1 MRSVRHYAGRLVL
14 LVLIIF
20 CLVVP
25 LAAADE
31 TASADEPEVVSRHL
45 GHLLF
50 D

>member
-1 MRSVRHYAGRLVL
+1 VGRLVL

-31 TASADEPEVVSRHL
+31 TASADEPSEVVSRHL